1 MREIIFKA
9 KRVDNGEWV
18 EGNLV
23 EERSPVKEQKGLC
36 WIFEK
41 SPIRKYQVP
50 NEGEI
55 VGCSRTFCNQVDPET
70 VCQYTGLKDYNNIR
84 VFEGDVLSYSHLVD
98 GSDCVEMVEDRDW
111 ETECS

>member
-1 MREIIFKA
+1 M
-9 KRVDNGEWV
+9 
-18 EGNLV
+18 
-23 EERSPVKEQKGLC
+23 GLC

-98 GSDCVEMVEDRDW
+98 GSDCVEMVEVEWVPEYCAFYMTGSVTMSMEDIDPC
-111 ETECS
+111 TIDVIKNIHD